1 MIDGYPASIPQVWDC
16 RIDTLTPILVQITDI
31 GSVRWR
37 PRLMLEMASL
47 PATAHRRTTISISSR
62 RYRNTSWCEHIHQ
75 QSGNDWEMFRLV
87 WFCAG
92 TVTSN
97 T

>member
-1 MIDGYPASIPQVWDC
+1 MHDPPEPLAKPHEERAVKTERG
-16 RIDTLTPILVQITDI
+16 TP
-31 GSVRWR
+31 

-62 RYRNTSWCEHIHQ
+62 RCQNAGWCEHIHQ
-75 QSGNDWEMFRLV
+75 RSKNDWGTFRLV
-87 WFCAG
+87 WFCEG
-92 TVTSN
+92 IVTSN